1 MTEKIINNRGIV
13 CLTIKQQNP
22 LSGTIGL
29 RVPVEERVYNW
40 EEGGVPK
47 IPCQE
52 TILGKEG
59 LNEINMN
66 SYCNI

>member
-1 MTEKIINNRGIV
+1 MTIR
-13 CLTIKQQNP
+13 QQYP
-22 LSGTIGL
+22 PSGTIGL
-29 RVPVEERVYNW
+29 REPVVDRVYNL
-40 EEGGVPK
+40 EEEDVSK

-66 SYCNI
+66 SYCNTGILIFVIIVPC

>member
-1 MTEKIINNRGIV
+1 MTEKIINNTGIAW
-13 CLTIKQQNP
+13 LTIRQRYS

-29 RVPVEERVYNW
+29 CEPVVDRVYNW
-40 EEGGVPK
+40 KEGDVPK
-47 IPCQE
+47 IPCQG

-66 SYCNI
+66 SHCNI